1 MIRALDI
8 LISLIFLFLFAPILV
23 IVALLITLTTG
34 WPFVF
39 RQTRVGLHGKD
50 FQIIKFRTMRKDAE
64 KFGQLTVGSRD
75 PRVTPIGYFLRK
87 YKLDE
92 LPQFWNVL
100 VGQMS
105 IVGPRPEVKKYV
117 DLYSKDQLKIL
128 NVRPGIT
135 DDATIRFRNENQI
148 IENYASPEEAYVKEI
163 LPYKLSLSSIWLKN
177 PSLYNYFRIIWQTFI
192 ALFQTKKH

>member
-1 MIRALDI
+1 
-8 LISLIFLFLFAPILV
+8 
-23 IVALLITLTTG
+23 
-34 WPFVF
+34 
-39 RQTRVGLHGKD
+39 
-50 FQIIKFRTMRKDAE
+50 MRKDAE
-64 KFGQLTVGSRD
+64 KFGQLTIGNRD
-75 PRVTPIGYFLRK
+75 PRITQIGYFLRK

-100 VGQMS
+100 MGQMS

-163 LPYKLSLSSIWLKN
+163 LPYKLRLSSIWLKN

-192 ALFQTKKH
+192 ALFHTKKR

>member
-8 LISLIFLFLFAPILV
+8 LISIFILTTLSPILL
-23 IVALLITLTTG
+23 ILAALITLTSG

-50 FQIIKFRTMRKDAE
+50 FQIIKFRTMIKNAE
-64 KFGQLTVGSRD
+64 QHGQLTVGARD
-75 PRVTPIGYFLRK
+75 KRVTPIGYFLRK

-117 DLYSKDQLKIL
+117 KLYNADQLKVL

-135 DDATIRFRNENQI
+135 DDATIRFRNESTLVA
-148 IENYASPEEAYVKEI
+148 EYANPEEAYVNVI
-163 LPYKLSLSSIWLKN
+163 LPYKIRLSSVWLKK
-177 PSLYNYFRIIWQTFI
+177 PTLYNYFRIIWQTFL
-192 ALFQTKKH
+192 ALFR

>member
-8 LISLIFLFLFAPILV
+8 LISLVFLFLLSPILV
-23 IVALLITLTTG
+23 IVALLIMLTSG
-34 WPFVF
+34 WPFIF
-39 RQTRVGLHGKD
+39 RQTRVGLHGND

-117 DLYSKDQLKIL
+117 KLYSAEQLKVL

-148 IENYASPEEAYVKEI
+148 VGNYANPEEAYIKEI
-163 LPYKLSLSSIWLKN
+163 LPLKLRLSSVWLKK
-177 PSLYNYFRIIWQTFI
+177 PTLYNYFRIIWQTFV
-192 ALFQTKKH
+192 ALF

>member
-8 LISLIFLFLFAPILV
+8 LISLVFLFLLSPILV
-23 IVALLITLTTG
+23 IVALLIMLTSG
-34 WPFVF
+34 WPFIF
-39 RQTRVGLHGKD
+39 RQTRVGLHGND

-117 DLYSKDQLKIL
+117 KLYSAEQLKVL

-148 IENYASPEEAYVKEI
+148 VGNYANPEEAYIKEI
-163 LPYKLSLSSIWLKN
+163 LPYKLRLSYIWLRK
-177 PSLYNYFRIIWQTFI
+177 PTLYNYFRIIWQTFL
-192 ALFQTKKH
+192 ALF

>member
-8 LISLIFLFLFAPILV
+8 LISVFFLFVFSPILLV
-23 IVALLITLTTG
+23 IAISISLTTG

-39 RQTRVGLHGKD
+39 RQTRIGLHGKH
-50 FQIIKFRTMRKDAE
+50 FKILKFRTMRKDAE
-64 KFGQLTVGSRD
+64 KFGQLTIGNRD
-75 PRVTPIGYFLRK
+75 PRITKIGYFLRK

-100 VGQMS
+100 MGEMS

-192 ALFQTKKH
+192 ALFHTKKH

>member
-8 LISLIFLFLFAPILV
+8 LISIFILT
-23 IVALLITLTTG
+23 ILSPLLLILAAIISLTTG

-50 FQIIKFRTMRKDAE
+50 FQIIKFRTMIKNAE
-64 KFGQLTVGSRD
+64 QHGQLTVGARD
-75 PRVTPIGYFLRK
+75 KRVTPIGYFLRK

-117 DLYSKDQLKIL
+117 KLYNADQLKVL

-135 DDATIRFRNENQI
+135 DDATIRFRNENTVVA
-148 IENYASPEEAYVKEI
+148 EYANPEEAYVTVI
-163 LPYKLSLSSIWLKN
+163 LPYKIRLSSVWLKK
-177 PSLYNYFRIIWQTFI
+177 PTLYNYFRIIWQTFL
-192 ALFQTKKH
+192 ALFRK

>member
-8 LISLIFLFLFAPILV
+8 LISLVFLFLFSPILV

-39 RQTRVGLHGKD
+39 RQTRVGLLGKD

-64 KFGQLTVGSRD
+64 KFGQLTVGNRD

-117 DLYSKDQLKIL
+117 KLYSAEQLKVL

-148 IENYASPEEAYVKEI
+148 VGNYANPEEAYIKEI
-163 LPYKLSLSSIWLKN
+163 LPFKLRLSSVWLKK
-177 PSLYNYFRIIWQTFI
+177 PTLYNYFRIIWQTFV
-192 ALFQTKKH
+192 ALF

>member
-8 LISLIFLFLFAPILV
+8 LISLVFMIILSPVLV
-23 IVALLITLTTG
+23 IVSILITVTTG

-50 FQIIKFRTMRKDAE
+50 FEIIKFRTMRKESE

-117 DLYSKDQLKIL
+117 KLYSAEQLKVL

-148 IENYASPEEAYVKEI
+148 VGNYANPEEAYIKEI
-163 LPYKLSLSSIWLKN
+163 LPYKLRLSYIWLRK
-177 PSLYNYFRIIWQTFI
+177 PTLYNYFRIIWQTFV
-192 ALFQTKKH
+192 ALF

>member
-8 LISLIFLFLFAPILV
+8 LISLVFLFLFSPILI

-39 RQTRVGLHGKD
+39 RQTRVGLNGKD

-117 DLYSKDQLKIL
+117 KLYSAEQLKVL

-148 IENYASPEEAYVKEI
+148 VGNYANPEEAYIKEI
-163 LPYKLSLSSIWLKN
+163 LPYKLRLSYIWLRK
-177 PSLYNYFRIIWQTFI
+177 PTLYNYFRIIWQTFV
-192 ALFQTKKH
+192 ALF

>member
-8 LISLIFLFLFAPILV
+8 LISLFFLFVFSPILFV
-23 IVALLITLTTG
+23 VAISISVTTG

-39 RQTRVGLHGKD
+39 RQTRIGLHGKH
-50 FQIIKFRTMRKDAE
+50 FKILKFRTMRKDAE
-64 KFGQLTVGSRD
+64 KFGQLTIGNRD
-75 PRVTPIGYFLRK
+75 PRITQIGYFLRK

-100 VGQMS
+100 IGQMS

-163 LPYKLSLSSIWLKN
+163 LPYKIRLSSIWLKN
-177 PSLYNYFRIIWQTFI
+177 PSFYNYFRIIWQTFL
-192 ALFQTKKH
+192 ALFHTKNR

>member
-8 LISLIFLFLFAPILV
+8 LISLVFLFLFSPILV

-39 RQTRVGLHGKD
+39 RQTRVGLYGKD

-64 KFGQLTVGSRD
+64 KFGQLTVGNRD

-117 DLYSKDQLKIL
+117 KLYSAEQLKVL

-148 IENYASPEEAYVKEI
+148 VGNYANPEETYIKEI
-163 LPYKLSLSSIWLKN
+163 LPYKLRLSYIWLRK
-177 PSLYNYFRIIWQTFI
+177 PTLYNYFRIIWQTFV
-192 ALFQTKKH
+192 ALF